1 MRVGARRP
9 LAAVQCSAVQYRHA
23 YFLLCVAAA
32 TVNQQQRCYSN
43 STFADT
49 ASDRS
54 ALRT

>member
-9 LAAVQCSAVQYRHA
+9 LAAAVPHA
-23 YFLLCVAAA
+23 YFLLCVAVA
-32 TVNQQQRCYSN
+32 TANKQERCYPN